1 MASPEPLQPGQIY
14 HIYNRGNNRENLF
27 VEERNYRYFLTL
39 YSRHVAPVVD
49 TYAYCLLRNHFHLL
63 VRIRDSTDHEANQ
76 RLPVRRPSQ
85 AFSNLFN
92 AYAKAFNRAY
102 GRTGTL
108 FQRPFGRIRVQSDA
122 HFAVLVA
129 YIHRNPV
136 HHGFVKDL
144 EDWPFSSHR
153 AILSDHPTAVAR
165 ESVLDWFDGQEGFRT
180 AHQVAV
186 DEHAITP
193 LVIEDCGLD

>member
-1 MASPEPLQPGQIY
+1 M
-14 HIYNRGNNRENLF
+14 
-27 VEERNYRYFLTL
+27 
-39 YSRHVAPVVD
+39 
-49 TYAYCLLRNHFHLL
+49 
-63 VRIRDSTDHEANQ
+63 
-76 RLPVRRPSQ
+76 
-85 AFSNLFN
+85 FN